1 MKNKN
6 SSMQG
11 GALAKSASRLLA
23 GLLTAALVFG
33 MVPPEVVSA
42 ADEPE
47 GEAAA
52 PIVLIATD
60 DAHISRLNSGTNYGN
75 TASLE
80 VTHDDH
86 PSNVRRIYLKF
97 NLDGIDPD
105 DFPSGILRL
114 YNNDDPMIITRL
126 QVVIVVPVF

>member
-1 MKNKN
+1 MKSKN
-6 SSMQG
+6 SSKQG
-11 GALAKSASRLLA
+11 GAPAKRASRLLT

-33 MVPPEVVSA
+33 LVAPAAVSA

-52 PIVLIATD
+52 PIVLNATD
-60 DAHISRLNSGTNYGN
+60 DAHISRLNSGTNYGS
-75 TASLE
+75 TGSLE

-97 NLDGIDPD
+97 NLDGIDLD
-105 DFPSGILRL
+105 LL
-114 YNNDDPMIITRL
+114 L
-126 QVVIVVPVF
+126 